1 MKLDTPRQE
10 SVWDYPRPPR
20 LEPEPRPV
28 KILFNGETV
37 VKSSRAARVLETS
50 HPPNIYVPFEDV
62 AQGILERNSQRT
74 TCEWKGTADYWN
86 VRVGGLAAPAAAW
99 SYARPRP
106 GYETLV
112 GFVSFY
118 PGLMEAC
125 YLGNELVTPQPGQ
138 FYGGWITGDITGPFK
153 GGEGTWAW

>member
-62 AQGILERNSQRT
+62 EQGVLEENPQRT
-74 TCEWKGTADYWN
+74 TCEWKGTAHYWN
-86 VRVGGLAAPAAAW
+86 VRVGGLVAPAAAW
-99 SYARPRP
+99 SYPRPRP
-106 GYETLV
+106 GYETLA